1 MNNRLAGL
9 ALGAALAM
17 LATGSGAQQKKQI
30 DFVYF
35 GAQDCPV
42 CRAWE
47 SKELLELKASPTFQ
61 RVRYTKVTKLI
72 ASPVPSSFWFP
83 REIEHL
89 QEPIASSIKGG
100 GSPIFSFLVDGKVV
114 ATWKGTSRK
123 PAAIIAMIEKAETKQ

>member
-1 MNNRLAGL
+1 MNNNLAGIVL
-9 ALGAALAM
+9 AAALAL
-17 LATGSGAQQKKQI
+17 LANDAAAQQKKKQI

-35 GAQDCPV
+35 GAHDCPV

-47 SKELLELKASPTFQ
+47 AKELVELKASPAFQ

-72 ASPVPSSFWFP
+72 QSPVPSAFWFP

-89 QEPIASSIKGG
+89 QEPIAASVTGA

-114 ATWKGTSRK
+114 ATWKGTGRK
-123 PAAIIAMIEKAETKQ
+123 PPTIIAMIEKAEK

>member
-1 MNNRLAGL
+1 MNKRVVGL
-9 ALGAALAM
+9 ALAALLLFAGAAQ
-17 LATGSGAQQKKQI
+17 AQQKQI

-35 GAQDCPV
+35 GAADCPV

-47 SKELLELKASPTFQ
+47 AKELLELKASPTFQ

-72 ASPVPSSFWFP
+72 QSPVPSAFWFP

-89 QEPIASSIKGG
+89 QEPIAASISGA

-114 ATWKGTSRK
+114 ASWKGTGRNPS
-123 PAAIIAMIEKAETKQ
+123 AIIAMIEKAEKKK